1 MDFVSIVRVALRA
14 LTRNKLRSALTMLG
28 MIIGVGAVI
37 AMVGIGQGA
46 NEQMQAQI
54 ASMGSNLLIVQAG
67 SPRAPGA
74 VHVGWG
80 ATKTLVYADE
90 AAILKQIPLAT
101 SAAAGN
107 GSHQQVIN
115 GVNNWGTTITGTEPS
130 FFPIRN
136 WTFDVGAPFT
146 QQHVTNANNVAVLG
160 ATVFMN
166 LFPDGSNPVG
176 RTIRIGKLP
185 FTVVGTLQP
194 KGQTGW
200 GQDQDDVVFV
210 PFTTVQKKISGQ
222 YWIQNISVT
231 AANRD
236 VTDSVT
242 EQITALLRSRH
253 RIPPGT
259 PDDFQ
264 VHNLTDVAQV
274 ANASA
279 SVMTILLAS
288 IASVSLL
295 VGGIGIMNIMLVSV
309 TERTREIGIRMAVGA
324 TESDVRRQFVI
335 EALVLAVI
343 GGLMG
348 IGFGLVTSWLISAVA
363 KWAVDVSLVSIVGAT
378 FFSAAIGIFFGYYPA
393 KKAASLDP
401 IEALR
406 FE

>member
-37 AMVGIGQGA
+37 AMVGVGQGA

-67 SPRAPGA
+67 SPWTPGA
-74 VHVGWG
+74 IHKGWG
-80 ATKTLVYADE
+80 ATKSLVYADE
-90 AAILKQIPLAT
+90 TAILKQIPLAT
-101 SAAAGN
+101 SAAAGD
-107 GSHQQVIN
+107 GSHEQVIY

-130 FFPIRN
+130 FFAIRN
-136 WTFDVGAPFT
+136 WTFDVGGPFS
-146 QQHVTNANNVAVLG
+146 QQDVTNANNVCVLG
-160 ATVFMN
+160 NTVYMN
-166 LFPDGSNPVG
+166 LFPDGSDPVG
-176 RTIRIGKLP
+176 KTIRIGNLP
-185 FTVVGTLQP
+185 FTVAGTLQP

-253 RIPPGT
+253 RIRPGQS
-259 PDDFQ
+259 DDFQ

-279 SVMTILLAS
+279 SIMTVLLAS

-324 TESDVRRQFVI
+324 TENDVRRQFVI
-335 EALVLAVI
+335 EALVLATI

-348 IGFGLVTSWLISAVA
+348 VGFGLVASWLISVLA
-363 KWAVDVSLVSIVGAT
+363 KWAVDVSIVSVVGAT
-378 FFSAAIGIFFGYYPA
+378 VFSAAIGIFFGYYPA
-393 KKAASLDP
+393 KKASALDP